1 MPARRV
7 VLRCIAEA
15 VTAVT
20 QLMVTTLS
28 NASIYALIAVSLN
41 IVYRS
46 SGVLNFGAGHLVA
59 VAGIF
64 YANEISG
71 SAIGVVVAMA
81 VTAVVSLLAYF
92 VAVQGGARLGVG
104 RVQLSLSLLG
114 VGLVL
119 QFAAGEL
126 WAKQAFTA
134 RPVIAGTLNV
144 AGTTFA
150 TQRVAAV
157 AVAAVFVLAI
167 VLFVE
172 RTMVGHAME
181 ATADDREL
189 AELYGVRT
197 GSVAIAT
204 WLIAGAALGLA
215 GVLQS
220 SLAAVSTSSALPL
233 VILGIVAAVVGG
245 LGSFSSA
252 VAGAVVT
259 ALLQAAFVQYVSPDY
274 SISFVFILLFAVLV
288 LRPAGLFANAR
299 TAERV

>member
-1 MPARRV
+1 M
-7 VLRCIAEA
+7 I
-15 VTAVT
+15 
-20 QLMVTTLS
+20 QLLVTTLS
-28 NASIYALIAVSLN
+28 NAAVYALIAVSLN
-41 IVYRS
+41 VVHRS
-46 SGVLNFGAGHLVA
+46 SGVLNFGAGHLAA

-71 SAIGVVVAMA
+71 SALGVVVTMVLAA
-81 VTAVVSLLAYF
+81 IVSLVAYVVS
-92 VAVQGGARLGVG
+92 VRGGERLGVG
-104 RVQLSLSLLG
+104 AVPLSLSLLG

-126 WAKQAFTA
+126 WPKQAFTA
-134 RPVIAGTLNV
+134 KPLVDGTLDI

-150 TQRVAAV
+150 TQRLVAV
-157 AVAAVFVLAI
+157 GVAAVFILAV

-181 ATADDREL
+181 ATAADVEL
-189 AELYGVRT
+189 AGLYGVRT
-197 GSVAIAT
+197 GSVAAAT

-220 SLAAVSTSSALPL
+220 SLAAVSTSSAIPL
-233 VILGIVAAVVGG
+233 VVLGIVAAVVGG
-245 LGSFSSA
+245 LGSFSKA
-252 VAGAVVT
+252 AAGALL
-259 ALLQAAFVQYVSPDY
+259 ASLLQAAFVEYVSPRY
-274 SISFVFILLFAVLV
+274 SISLVFVLLFAVLV

>member
-1 MPARRV
+1 V
-7 VLRCIAEA
+7 I
-15 VTAVT
+15 
-20 QLMVTTLS
+20 QLLVTTLS
-28 NASIYALIAVSLN
+28 NAAVYALIAVALN
-41 IVYRS
+41 VVHRS
-46 SGVLNFGAGHLVA
+46 SGVLNFGAGHLAA

-71 SAIGVVVAMA
+71 SALGVVMTMVLAALVSLVAY
-81 VTAVVSLLAYF
+81 VVS
-92 VAVQGGARLGVG
+92 VRGGERLGVG
-104 RVQLSLSLLG
+104 AVPLSLSLLG

-119 QFAAGEL
+119 QFVAGEL
-126 WAKQAFTA
+126 WPKQAFTA
-134 RPVIAGTLNV
+134 KPLVGGTLDI

-150 TQRVAAV
+150 TQRLVAV
-157 AVAAVFVLAI
+157 GVAAVFILAV

-181 ATADDREL
+181 ATAADVEL
-189 AELYGVRT
+189 AGLYGVRT
-197 GSVAIAT
+197 GSVAAAT

-220 SLAAVSTSSALPL
+220 SLAAVSTSSAIPL

-245 LGSFSSA
+245 LGSFSKA
-252 VAGAVVT
+252 AAGALL
-259 ALLQAAFVQYVSPDY
+259 ASLLQAAFVEYVSPRY
-274 SISFVFILLFAVLV
+274 SISLVFVLLFAVLV